1 MKIAFGYKAGSG
13 KDTAADH
20 LIRNFGGTKLSHA
33 QPLYDILHFAQ
44 GTAGFALGKD
54 RGFLQSTGDWARAKN
69 PNVWTDHLWRRVE
82 AIQSRYE
89 RAMGSYRRGDFP
101 RGVAIPSPNVYVT
114 DVRFRNEFDALKA
127 QGFTMV
133 KLIRPTS
140 ADDLDGIPSRFDVAN
155 QKSHSSE
162 TELDSE
168 DVRWD
173 FVIVNGGSLEEFYE
187 KLDRAVLPPSSFRD
201 EYFAAK
207 AYFADAGDLSETYPY
222 PGLKSRS
229 HPDEN

>member
-1 MKIAFGYKAGSG
+1 M
-13 KDTAADH
+13 
-20 LIRNFGGTKLSHA
+20 
-33 QPLYDILHFAQ
+33 
-44 GTAGFALGKD
+44 
-54 RGFLQSTGDWARAKN
+54 
-69 PNVWTDHLWRRVE
+69 
-82 AIQSRYE
+82 
-89 RAMGSYRRGDFP
+89 
-101 RGVAIPSPNVYVT
+101 AIPSPNVYVT

>member
-1 MKIAFGYKAGSG
+1 MATPNQPLKIAFGYKAGSG
-13 KDTAADH
+13 KDTAADY
-20 LIRNFGGTKLSHA
+20 LIQTFGGTKLSHA

-69 PNVWTDHLWRRVE
+69 PNVWTDHLWRRAE

-127 QGFTMV
+127 QGFVMV
-133 KLIRPTS
+133 KLIRP
-140 ADDLDGIPSRFDVAN
+140 LPSDERFDVAN

-168 DVRWD
+168 GIIWD
-173 FVIVNGGSLEEFYE
+173 FVIVNDGSLEEFYE
-187 KLDRAVLPPSSFRD
+187 KLDLVCDQAGFAHCAKVDRAVLPPSSFRD
-201 EYFAAK
+201 DDFAAK
-207 AYFADAGDLSETYPY
+207 AYFGDD
-222 PGLKSRS
+222 K
-229 HPDEN
+229 